1 MHCLSLINT
10 KYYTV
15 AKKKTLNVQ
24 GINIQI
30 EIGDSRDY
38 ISLTDIAKQRDDEA
52 RFVIRNWMSNRNT
65 IQYLG
70 VWEELHNDGFNRAG
84 FRTVREDFFDTGSLT
99 PKKWIENTQAI
110 GIESRAGRYGG
121 TFSHSDIAINF
132 CYWLSPGF
140 QVYFIKEFQ
149 RLKHEESLQLGQEFD
164 VKRFVSKSTFSLLT
178 SAIKE
183 NLVPDELYNTKGEW
197 IAFAGE
203 VDLLNEALFGQTA
216 KEWKRAHPNKNGNM
230 RDYASVEELIVL
242 NVLQGVHALLIKWD
256 TDKEERKRILKEVVD
271 DFLPIIRNKRLKSV
285 DDLKKKIAD
294 QKKR

>member
-1 MHCLSLINT
+1 M
-10 KYYTV
+10 

-24 GINIQI
+24 GISIQI
-30 EIGDSRDY
+30 EIGDSKDY

-70 VWEELHNDGFNRAG
+70 VWEELHNEKFNRAG

-99 PKKWIENTQAI
+99 PKKWIENTDAM

-121 TFSHSDIAINF
+121 TYSHSDIALNF
-132 CYWLSPGF
+132 CYWLSPAF

-149 RLKHEESLQLGQEFD
+149 RLKQDEMLQLGQEFD

-183 NLVPDELYNTKGEW
+183 NLVPDDLYTSKNERIT
-197 IAFAGE
+197 FASE
-203 VDLLNEALFGQTA
+203 VDLLNEALFGMTA
-216 KEWKRAHPNKNGNM
+216 KEWQQANPTKKGNM
-230 RDYASVEELIVL
+230 RDQASVEELIVL

-256 TDKEERKRILKEVVD
+256 TDKAERKRILKEVVS
-271 DFLPIIRNKRLKSV
+271 DFLPIISDTRLKSV
-285 DDLKKKIAD
+285 RDLKKKIGG
-294 QKKR
+294 KKKK

>member
-1 MHCLSLINT
+1 M
-10 KYYTV
+10 
-15 AKKKTLNVQ
+15 AKKKTLQVQ
-24 GINIQI
+24 GITIQI
-30 EIGDSRDY
+30 EIGDNRDY

-70 VWEELHNDGFNRAG
+70 VWEELHNDNFNRAG
-84 FRTVREDFFDTGSLT
+84 FRMVRDDFFDTGSLT
-99 PKKWIENTQAI
+99 PKKWIENTQAV

-121 TFSHSDIAINF
+121 TFSHSDIALNF

-149 RLKHEESLQLGQEFD
+149 RLKEEELLRLGQEFD
-164 VKRFVSKSTFSLLT
+164 VKRFISKSTFSLLS

-183 NLVPDELYNTKGEW
+183 NLIPEELYNSKVEGLT
-197 IAFAGE
+197 FAGE

-216 KEWKRAHPNKNGNM
+216 KEWKRANPGKNGNM
-230 RDYASVEELIVL
+230 RDHATVEELIVL

-256 TDKEERKRILKEVVD
+256 TGKEERRRILREVVA
-271 DFLPIIRNKRLKSV
+271 DFLPIISNQRLKSIT
-285 DDLKKKIAD
+285 DLKKKIAN
-294 QKKR
+294 QKAK

>member
-1 MHCLSLINT
+1 M
-10 KYYTV
+10 

-24 GINIQI
+24 GISIQI
-30 EIGDSRDY
+30 EIGDSKDY

-70 VWEELHNDGFNRAG
+70 VWEELHNEKFNRAG

-99 PKKWIENTQAI
+99 PKKWIENTDAM

-121 TFSHSDIAINF
+121 TYSHSDIALNF
-132 CYWLSPGF
+132 CYWLSPAF

-149 RLKHEESLQLGQEFD
+149 RLKHDEMLQLGQEFD

-183 NLVPDELYNTKGEW
+183 NLVPDDLYTSKNERIT
-197 IAFAGE
+197 FASE
-203 VDLLNEALFGQTA
+203 VDLLNEALFGMTA
-216 KEWKRAHPNKNGNM
+216 KEWQLAHPTKKGNM
-230 RDYASVEELIVL
+230 RDQASVEELIVL

-256 TDKEERKRILKEVVD
+256 TDKAERKRILKEVVS
-271 DFLPIIRNKRLKSV
+271 DFLPIISDTRLKSV
-285 DDLKKKIAD
+285 SDLKKKIAG
-294 QKKR
+294 KKRK